1 MFLDTS
7 IIKSPFVTFYEF
19 LILLKG
25 VKWNLENEVFCR
37 RALRLIFIFYSTMN
51 SQEVKFKSEQLTIS
65 LVAGNNKSSAIIVC
79 GFLALAVLRATKYEA
94 STAATF
100 CCWYLQVPRQL
111 VSGHF
116 VYDTSSTDISSTDI
130 SSTTVYQRVAQLY
143 IQLLFQQIIIF
154 INSNFYLHY
163 DSFLSIPLPLTL

>member
-1 MFLDTS
+1 
-7 IIKSPFVTFYEF
+7 
-19 LILLKG
+19 
-25 VKWNLENEVFCR
+25 
-37 RALRLIFIFYSTMN
+37 MN

-116 VYDTSSTDISSTDI
+116 VYRHFVYY
-130 SSTTVYQRVAQLY
+130 TVYQRVAQLY
-143 IQLLFQQIIIF
+143 IQLMFQQIIIF

-163 DSFLSIPLPLTL
+163 DSFLSIPL